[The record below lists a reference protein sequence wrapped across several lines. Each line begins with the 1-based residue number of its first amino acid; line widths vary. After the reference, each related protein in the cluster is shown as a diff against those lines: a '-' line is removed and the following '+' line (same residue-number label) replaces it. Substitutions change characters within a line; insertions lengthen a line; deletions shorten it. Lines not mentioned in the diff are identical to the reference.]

1 MDTQSKAIA
10 DVLKER
16 QRQIESEGWS
26 CDHDD
31 KHTDESLILAAICY
45 ALPQSIRQPTK
56 RGETFDD
63 SGGRGDCPVWRE
75 KIKTVPILWPISWSI
90 DWWKPKT
97 KRRNLVKATALLI
110 AEIERID
117 RQKTYDTA
125 TGLLPEEKKRI
136 DSVNTK
142 TASTD
147 MLPLPEN
154 HV

>member
-1 MDTQSKAIA
+1 MEKQSKAIA

-31 KHTDESLILAAICY
+31 QHTDGSLILAAICY
-45 ALPQSIRQPTK
+45 ALPSSIRQPTK

-97 KRRNLVKATALLI
+97 KRRNLIKATALLI

-117 RQKTYDTA
+117 RGKTNDAA
-125 TGLLPEEKKRI
+125 TDL
-136 DSVNTK
+136 
-142 TASTD
+142 
-147 MLPLPEN
+147 LPLPEN
-154 HV
+154 DK